1 MFGLVQAARSVNLS
15 RFGIHPHTWNRS
27 MNIITFKSFLSL
39 LLFFIVSLFSI
50 KTRLD
55 VLDSQK
61 AQVIAKGGNLS
72 SAQYQLKK

>member
-1 MFGLVQAARSVNLS
+1 
-15 RFGIHPHTWNRS
+15 